1 MVTDLSK
8 GDCMNDMNVL
18 AINGRLVRDA
28 ELSYTNSG
36 MAIGKFS
43 IASNRSVK
51 KNDKWEDE
59 AGFYD
64 CVMFGKMAQSVN
76 QYLTKGQQVS
86 IAGEIRQER
95 WEKDGQNRSK
105 VVIIVNH
112 LQLMGGKSDPKEEN
126 RYPKQQSGP
135 ESFVDDSSELIPF

>member
-1 MVTDLSK
+1 
-8 GDCMNDMNVL
+8 MNDMNVL
-18 AINGRLVRDA
+18 AINGRLVKNA

-95 WEKDGQNRSK
+95 WEKDGQSRSK

-112 LQLMGGKSDPKEEN
+112 IQLMGGKSEPNEEN
-126 RYPKQQSGP
+126 RYPKQQGGP
-135 ESFVDDSSELIPF
+135 ESFEGDQIPF

>member
-1 MVTDLSK
+1 
-8 GDCMNDMNVL
+8 
-18 AINGRLVRDA
+18 
-28 ELSYTNSG
+28 

-95 WEKDGQNRSK
+95 WEKDGQARSK

-112 LQLMGGKSDPKEEN
+112 LQLMGGKDDKQIYQKSQQKPNTPEN
-126 RYPKQQSGP
+126 
-135 ESFVDDSSELIPF
+135 FVDDSSELIPF

>member
-1 MVTDLSK
+1 
-8 GDCMNDMNVL
+8 MNDMNVL

-28 ELSYTNSG
+28 ELSYSNSG

-95 WEKDGQNRSK
+95 WEKDGQARSK

-112 LQLMGGKSDPKEEN
+112 LQLMGGKDDKQIYQKSQQKPNTPEN
-126 RYPKQQSGP
+126 
-135 ESFVDDSSELIPF
+135 FVDDSSELIPF

>member
-1 MVTDLSK
+1 
-8 GDCMNDMNVL
+8 MNDMNVL
-18 AINGRLVRDA
+18 AINGRLVREA
-28 ELSYTNSG
+28 ILSYSNSG

-51 KNDKWEDE
+51 KGDKWEDE

-112 LQLMGGKSDPKEEN
+112 LQLMGGKDDKQIYQKSQQKPNTPEN
-126 RYPKQQSGP
+126 
-135 ESFVDDSSELIPF
+135 FVDDSSELIPF

>member
-1 MVTDLSK
+1 
-8 GDCMNDMNVL
+8 MNDMNVL
-18 AINGRLVRDA
+18 AINGRLVKNA
-28 ELSYTNSG
+28 ILSYSNSG

-95 WEKDGQNRSK
+95 WEKDGKQNSK

-112 LQLMGGKSDPKEEN
+112 LQLIGGKDDKQIYQKSQQKPNTPEN
-126 RYPKQQSGP
+126 
-135 ESFVDDSSELIPF
+135 FVDDSSELIPF